1 MFAFR
6 TRTGVRLILAF
17 SVILLLFAFVAGL
30 ILRAFQRID
39 EATDRVQTLQVPL
52 EAGLKML
59 SAAYKLF
66 EAQTTLVMT
75 ENFEAVHRFRETMKL
90 IEDTYQKSIRAHLK
104 TKEEHLWLD
113 ALAAAFSDF
122 EDLFLARLVPAA
134 MDGDLDRVQAAHR
147 ASEKLL
153 ETIDELNTR
162 LSRNF
167 QLLIYDAT
175 RTALRTTHEVRV
187 QTAWFMVAAVTL
199 AIVTSWMLGLSIVIP
214 IRQLIKGT
222 QRVSD
227 GHLDNPV
234 HMKRS
239 DEFGLLAKSFNDM
252 TRRLLEHQ
260 EKLLQA
266 SKLATIG
273 RIASGVAHEINNP
286 IGVILGYTK
295 VMAASIR
302 DANILADVKTIEEEG
317 LQCKRI
323 VEGLLTIAKPVET
336 GGHVPDVAG
345 VLRDVL
351 ERISKQRD
359 MSGLR
364 TVFDV
369 GEEPIPLDIDEV
381 RLRQI
386 AMNFTQNACDA
397 MPEGGTLSL
406 RCSTAERGAE
416 RQVMI
421 EIEDTGQGISPEDM
435 GKLFEPFFTTK
446 PQGTGL
452 GLAICRGIVSAYGGN
467 IDVRSEL
474 GKGTRFAIHVPQ
486 QAVSS
491 PAQSSHENDGG

>member
-1 MFAFR
+1 MFPFR
-6 TRTGVRLILAF
+6 THTGVRLILAF
-17 SVILLLFAFVAGL
+17 SVILLLFAVVSGL
-30 ILRAFQRID
+30 TLRAFQRID

-59 SAAYKLF
+59 SSAYKLF

-75 ENFEAVHRFRETMKL
+75 ENFEAVHRFRETMAL
-90 IEDTYQKSIRAHLK
+90 IKDTYQKSIRAHLR

-113 ALAAAFSDF
+113 ALAAAFNDF

-134 MDGDLDRVQAAHR
+134 LDGDLDRVQAAHR

-187 QTAWFMVAAVTL
+187 QTAWFMVAAVAL
-199 AIVTSWMLGLSIVIP
+199 AITTSWTLGLSIVIP

-222 QRVSD
+222 QRVSE
-227 GHLDNPV
+227 GQLDNPV
-234 HMKRS
+234 RIRRS
-239 DEFGLLAKSFNDM
+239 DEFGLLADSFNDM

-260 EKLLQA
+260 GQLVQA

-295 VMAASIR
+295 VMAASIHDP
-302 DANILADVKTIEEEG
+302 DALADLRTIEEEA

-336 GGHVPDVAG
+336 GGYVPDVGA

-351 ERISKQRD
+351 GRIGKQRE
-359 MSGLR
+359 MSGLS
-364 TVFDV
+364 TMLDL
-369 GEEPIPLDIDEV
+369 GDEPVPVDIDEM

-386 AMNFTQNACDA
+386 AMNFAQNAFDA
-397 MPEGGTLSL
+397 MADGGTLSVG
-406 RCSTAERGAE
+406 CSTADADGQK
-416 RQVMI
+416 QVVI
-421 EIEDTGQGISPEDM
+421 QFEDTGQGIAADDM
-435 GKLFEPFFTTK
+435 GKVFEPFFTTK
-446 PQGTGL
+446 ARGTGL
-452 GLAICRGIVSAYGGN
+452 GLAICHGIVSAYGGR
-467 IDVRSEL
+467 IDVHSEV
-474 GKGTRFAIHVPQ
+474 GKGTRFTVRLPQ
-486 QAVSS
+486 HAATSGAL
-491 PAQSSHENDGG
+491 PNL